1 MLCRRCATTAK
12 AAPALSK
19 TMTMPSAQRRGHL
32 EWWRSLLFFKVRQKF
47 VQDFTCD
54 QSWIAEFGLITAD
67 SDEKRLH
74 QNNRFQFW
82 FQYQNRPIL
91 STVFYPNLIHYHAM
105 TFWKFS
111 ALSFVSL
118 DTKWYQPRT
127 FSGSCLNCPI
137 HILWFLFKWNHIWGS
152 CCRKGYHL
160 LKECHGMSRI
170 GWYGSLPN
178 SISDDTLLLI
188 AINKLTRLSAE
199 FEFSAP
205 LSRPNVDDSRHTH
218 NLM

>member
-1 MLCRRCATTAK
+1 MIAWPSHTLIYLGPVIVESSLFDKDLLKWENISIFFEWLMLCRRCATTAK

-74 QNNRFQFW
+74 QNNGFQFR

-91 STVFYPNLIHYHAM
+91 STVFYPIVGPKKAM
-105 TFWKFS
+105 VAEIGADF
-111 ALSFVSL
+111 APC
-118 DTKWYQPRT
+118 D
-127 FSGSCLNCPI
+127 PI
-137 HILWFLFKWNHIWGS
+137 YLFHRPHQDILCI
-152 CCRKGYHL
+152 
-160 LKECHGMSRI
+160 
-170 GWYGSLPN
+170 
-178 SISDDTLLLI
+178 
-188 AINKLTRLSAE
+188 
-199 FEFSAP
+199 
-205 LSRPNVDDSRHTH
+205 
-218 NLM
+218 